1 MKGVLE
7 MPKYGTEFLNDDV
20 ISLTRLNSIR
30 LRYAR
35 IANERLRN
43 LEKAER
49 DFWAYDV
56 AVDYTQKAYGKN
68 RFNQSKQ
75 WKGTVEGLIGEI
87 QELSKFLNMK
97 TSTVRGHHSV
107 DRKIIKT
114 FRGEKHGLK
123 LNEPKVFFD
132 FLNSAQYKN
141 LANKGITSEQLQ
153 EFFDRST
160 DDNYEIDEIYG
171 LLEEFEKTEMTV
183 EELFN
188 RHGYTTLDE

>member
-1 MKGVLE
+1 MT
-7 MPKYGTEFLNDDV
+7 KYGTEFLNEDV
-20 ISLTRLNSIR
+20 LSLARLNSIR

-35 IANERLRN
+35 VANERLRN
-43 LEKAER
+43 LEKAGR

-56 AVDYTQKAYGKN
+56 AVDYTQKAYGRN
-68 RFNQSKQ
+68 RFNQSQQ
-75 WKGTVEGLIGEI
+75 WKGTVKGLVSEI
-87 QELSKFLNMK
+87 QELSKFLNME
-97 TSTVRGHHSV
+97 TSTVRGQHAV
-107 DRKIIKT
+107 DRRIIKT
-114 FRGEKHGLK
+114 FRDEKHGLK
-123 LNEPKVFFD
+123 LNDPRVFFD

-160 DDNYEIDEIYG
+160 DDNYELDEIYD
-171 LLEEFEKTEMTV
+171 LLDEFEKTEMTV

>member
-1 MKGVLE
+1 

-20 ISLTRLNSIR
+20 LSLVRLNSIR

-35 IANERLRN
+35 VANERLRN
-43 LEKAER
+43 LEKAGR

-56 AVDYTQKAYGKN
+56 AVDYTQKAYGRN
-68 RFNQSKQ
+68 RFNQAKQ
-75 WKGTVEGLIGEI
+75 WMGTMEGIISEI
-87 QELSKFLNMK
+87 QELSKFLNME
-97 TSTVRGHHSV
+97 TSTVRGQHAV
-107 DRKIIKT
+107 DKRITKT
-114 FRGEKHGLK
+114 FQQKGLK
-123 LNEPKVFFD
+123 MSDPKAFFN

-153 EFFDRST
+153 EFFDRSV
-160 DDNYEIDEIYG
+160 DDQYEITEIYNAF
-171 LLEEFEKTEMTV
+171 EEFENSGMTV